1 MSPSPKPG
9 ILEISPY
16 VGGRAAAPGAA
27 KVFKLS
33 SNESPL
39 GPSPAALAALEEA
52 KASLSLYPEGSG
64 RLLREAIG
72 EVYGLDP
79 ARIVTSGDGS
89 DALLTLMANAYL
101 QPGDEAIFSEHAFL
115 VYKIATLANSAVPVI
130 VPEKTTNSAIK
141 VDVDTMLAAVTPRT
155 RLVYIANPNNPTGSY
170 LSRDEMTR
178 LHAGLPKDVLL
189 VIDAAYAEYVIAE
202 DYDPGMTMAK
212 THDNVVMTRT
222 FSKIHGL
229 AGLRIGWML
238 APAAVCDVIHRIRG
252 PFNTALMQQLVGA
265 AAIRDQDH
273 VKKSAEH
280 NAKWLSWVTAEIRKT
295 GLRVDDS
302 AANFVLIHF
311 PPGAEG
317 AKGMGDGKSAAAADA
332 YLMQRGVILR
342 GVASYGL
349 PDCLR
354 MTVGTEEQNRLA
366 VSLLQQF
373 MAA

>member
-1 MSPSPKPG
+1 MSPTPKPG
-9 ILEISPY
+9 ILDISPY

-39 GPSPAALAALEEA
+39 GPSPKALAALEDA
-52 KASLSLYPEGSG
+52 KPSLSLYPEGSA

-79 ARIVTSGDGS
+79 ARIVASGDGS
-89 DALLTLMANAYL
+89 DALLTMMANAFL
-101 QPGDEAIFSEHAFL
+101 RAGDECIFSAHAFL

-130 VPEKTTNSAIK
+130 VPERTTNSAIK
-141 VDVDTMLAAVTPRT
+141 VDVDAMLAAVTPKT
-155 RLVYIANPNNPTGSY
+155 RMVYIANPNNPTGSY
-170 LSRDEMTR
+170 LSRDEMAR
-178 LHAGLPKDVLL
+178 LHAGLSKDVLL
-189 VIDAAYAEYVIAE
+189 VIDAAYAEYVTAN
-202 DYDPGMTMAK
+202 DYDAGLALAQAY
-212 THDNVVMTRT
+212 DNVAVTRT

-229 AGLRIGWML
+229 AGLRIGWMY
-238 APAAVCDVIHRIRG
+238 ASPSVCDVINRIRG

-265 AAIRDQDH
+265 AAIRDQAH
-273 VKKSAEH
+273 VKAAAVH
-280 NAKWLSWVTAEIRKT
+280 NAEWLAWITAQIRKT

-311 PPGAEG
+311 PD
-317 AKGMGDGKSAAAADA
+317 GDKNAANADA

-373 MAA
+373 MAGK